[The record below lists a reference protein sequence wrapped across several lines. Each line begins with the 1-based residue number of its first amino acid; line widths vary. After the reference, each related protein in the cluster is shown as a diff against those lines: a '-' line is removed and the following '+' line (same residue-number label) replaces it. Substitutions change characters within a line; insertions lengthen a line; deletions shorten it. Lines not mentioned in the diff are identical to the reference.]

1 MSQADELL
9 TAQQAATL
17 LGLEAQTLATWRCK
31 KRYSLRYIKVGSQVR
46 YRRSDIDRFLSE
58 RTVTNEPVRVRRI

>member
-9 TAQQAATL
+9 TAKQAAAV
-17 LGLEAQTLATWRCK
+17 LGIEAQTLAIWRCK
-31 KRYSLRYIKVGSQVR
+31 RRYNLRYVKVGSCVR